1 MGLLYEKERRVV
13 KDKGMP
19 EIKEADSIK
28 RPAVTVAP
36 VRERERDSEEFTEEW
51 DELDL
56 FEDET
61 VDEGVEAEEVDED
74 AF

>member
-1 MGLLYEKERRVV
+1 
-13 KDKGMP
+13 
-19 EIKEADSIK
+19 
-28 RPAVTVAP
+28 
-36 VRERERDSEEFTEEW
+36 VRERERDTEEFTEEW

-61 VDEGVEAEEVDED
+61 VDEGVETEEVDED